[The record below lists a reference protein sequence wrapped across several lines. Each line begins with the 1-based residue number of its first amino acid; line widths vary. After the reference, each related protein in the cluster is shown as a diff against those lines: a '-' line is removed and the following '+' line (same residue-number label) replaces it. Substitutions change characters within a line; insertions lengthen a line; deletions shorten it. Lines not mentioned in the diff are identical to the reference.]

1 MDSPLDRPDCVQLVH
16 LVQRDKQNAPP
27 DTDLWTSVITVRC
40 RQDPREYEGRQKS
53 QPTLRVKL
61 TKP

>member
-1 MDSPLDRPDCVQLVH
+1 VQLVH